1 METKELVI
9 RAIARVRQNITEHVF
24 LEIQRN
30 TDLFRPYV
38 EMVAEDG
45 LSKYGEINREIGLK
59 VKEITGGAP
68 LERDE
73 ARISDLVQTFTRFAP
88 ETVHL

>member
-1 METKELVI
+1 
-9 RAIARVRQNITEHVF
+9 
-24 LEIQRN
+24 
-30 TDLFRPYV
+30 
-38 EMVAEDG
+38 MVAEDG

-68 LERDE
+68 IERDE